1 MWNPF
6 RRRRPRATLALIL
19 ERLEPMSQIS
29 QDLDTLK
36 AAVAAQKDLLAA
48 QTTLITGQGTLLT
61 RAIATLDDLAAKAAG
76 SSDPAIAQLAAD
88 ISANNDAIRA
98 ESAELAAQGTAVSA
112 ELDKVAPTTQPPPAP
127 AA

>member
-1 MWNPF
+1 
-6 RRRRPRATLALIL
+6 
-19 ERLEPMSQIS
+19 MSQIS
-29 QDLDTLK
+29 QDIDTLK

-88 ISANNDAIRA
+88 IAANNDAIRA
-98 ESAELAAQGTAVSA
+98 ESAQLAAQGTAVGA
-112 ELDKVAPTTQPPPAP
+112 ELDKVTPPAPPPA
-127 AA
+127 A